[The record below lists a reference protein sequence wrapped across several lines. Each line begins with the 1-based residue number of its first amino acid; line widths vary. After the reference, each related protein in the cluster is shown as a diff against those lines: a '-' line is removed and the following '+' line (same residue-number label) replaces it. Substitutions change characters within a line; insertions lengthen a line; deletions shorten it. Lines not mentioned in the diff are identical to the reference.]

1 MPNILYENVVS
12 VSRARPTISPH
23 APPGGWEVHGAK
35 KCMVESDAS
44 LVQAVV
50 K

>member
-12 VSRARPTISPH
+12 VGRARSTISPH
-23 APPGGWEVHGAK
+23 VPSGGWEVHGAK

-44 LVQAVV
+44 LVQTVV